1 MISQKCHVS
10 LLTTFRFAGAFT
22 STPYRPLGF
31 TCNNSQAWGCHRFES
46 ENVHFHST
54 FTFTSMSGTFRRE
67 EQALRSY
74 INPRSPPLPLS
85 FLLRRQGADSEMPV
99 HWSCP
104 LASNCLGLVLRIHE
118 HYVARPL
125 AFSLSIF
132 SHITTSRPKIA
143 SSSVHSQ
150 HVFLRQRHDIRPGMY

>member
-31 TCNNSQAWGCHRFES
+31 TCNNSQACGCHRFES
-46 ENVHFHST
+46 ENVHFHSA

-67 EQALRSY
+67 EQAPRSY

-85 FLLRRQGADSEMPV
+85 FLLRRQGVDSK
-99 HWSCP
+99 CLFTG
-104 LASNCLGLVLRIHE
+104 LAPWRLI
-118 HYVARPL
+118 AL
-125 AFSLSIF
+125 AFCCAYTNTMLRALSPFRSRSSL
-132 SHITTSRPKIA
+132 TSQ
-143 SSSVHSQ
+143 Q
-150 HVFLRQRHDIRPGMY
+150 HRDQISP